1 MHGETAVTCPQNTHR
16 HENRLSNIARMYTE
30 GFRQMTVGRSL
41 WVLILLK
48 LVILFAVL
56 KLFSFPT
63 FSPLTMTMILTA
75 HRQCARRSLIIEN
88 SEQQ

>member
-1 MHGETAVTCPQNTHR
+1 MVKRQLLAPKTHTAMK
-16 HENRLSNIARMYTE
+16 NRLSNIARMYTE

-56 KLFSFPT
+56 KLFFFPDLLST
-63 FSPLTMTMILTA
+63 NYDNDSDRA
-75 HRQCARRSLIIEN
+75 QAVRSAL
-88 SEQQ
+88 SHH